1 MFRFRTLTI
10 NIPAIPRQSCFGK
23 LIAAMEPSLALLA
36 GGILST
42 GVSKDMKFKH
52 LMIAATVLTFG
63 ATAPA
68 LATFGSASGWSSGA
82 SNSHTN
88 SAGQHVHGPG
98 CGHPGYGGS
107 TSTSGG
113 STSGGSTGSTSG
125 GSTGSTS
132 GGSSSFGGSTSG
144 GSTGSTSGGSTGS
157 TSGGSTGSTSGG
169 SSSFGGSTSG
179 GSTGSTS
186 GGSTGSTSGGST
198 GSTSGG
204 TSVPEPSD
212 FALFLLGVTG
222 LVIGRRASSARK
234 VRAQAELDG

>member
-42 GVSKDMKFKH
+42 GASKDMKFNH
-52 LMIAATVLTFG
+52 LLIAASILAFS
-63 ATAPA
+63 AAAPA
-68 LATFGSASGWSSGA
+68 QATFGTTSGWSSGA
-82 SNSHTN
+82 SSSHTN

-98 CGHPGYGGS
+98 CGHAGYGGS
-107 TSTSGG
+107 TSGGHTTSGG
-113 STSGGSTGSTSG
+113 GSNDHGSSGASGGGN
-125 GSTGSTS
+125 
-132 GGSSSFGGSTSG
+132 SSFGGTSG
-144 GSTGSTSGGSTGS
+144 GDDHGSSGATGGGN
-157 TSGGSTGSTSGG
+157 
-169 SSSFGGSTSG
+169 SSFGGDPDDHGSSG
-179 GSTGSTS
+179 NPGSS
-186 GGSTGSTSGGST
+186 GTPGG
-198 GSTSGG
+198 GSGG
-204 TSVPEPSD
+204 TAVPEPSD